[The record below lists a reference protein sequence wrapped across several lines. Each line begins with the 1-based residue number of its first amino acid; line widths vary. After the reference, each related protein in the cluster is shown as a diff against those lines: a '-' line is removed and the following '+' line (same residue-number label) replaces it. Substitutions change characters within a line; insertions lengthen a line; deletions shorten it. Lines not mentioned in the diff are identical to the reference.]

1 MTHGRG
7 LRRAGW
13 DAAALAVAAV
23 MAFPIYWMVST
34 AFKPG
39 RDILTLTPQWLPI
52 HPTLRNFQ
60 DAMAQPFFWD
70 DVRNSMV
77 ITLATVAISVALAF
91 MGALAIARFP
101 FRGRTALVILVIGV
115 KMVPLTAL
123 VIPIYLLFDAFGV
136 VDQLIGV
143 IVAYLAFVL
152 PFMTWTLRGFV
163 TNVPIDLEEQAQTD
177 GCSRVQAF
185 MRIVFP
191 LIAPGLV
198 ATSVYAF
205 IQAWNEYIVAYV
217 LLSRPGGQTVQVWL
231 ASFTTSHGVD
241 WGGLMAGATLT
252 GVPVVLFFLALQRYV
267 VGGLTAGAVKG

>member
-7 LRRAGW
+7 LQRAGW

-23 MAFPIYWMVST
+23 MAFPIYWMIST

-52 HPTLRNFQ
+52 HPTLSNFQ

-70 DVRNSMV
+70 DVRNSTV

-115 KMVPLTAL
+115 QMVPLTAL
-123 VIPIYLLFDAFGV
+123 VIPIYLLFDAFGM
-136 VDQLIGV
+136 VDQLVGV

>member
-1 MTHGRG
+1 VIRARS
-7 LRRAGW
+7 LRRATW
-13 DAAALAVAAV
+13 DAIAVLAAAL

-34 AFKPG
+34 ALKPG
-39 RDILTLTPQWLPI
+39 RDILRLDPQWFPV
-52 HPTLRNFQ
+52 HPTLRNFE
-60 DAMAQPFFWD
+60 DAIAQPFFWAD
-70 DVRNSMV
+70 ARNSLV
-77 ITLATVAISVALAF
+77 VTLATVALSVALAF

-101 FRGRTALVILVIGV
+101 FRGRTAIVMLVIGV
-115 KMVPLTAL
+115 QMVPLTAL
-123 VIPIYLLFDAFGV
+123 VIPIYLLFDAVGQ
-136 VDQLIGV
+136 VDQLAGV

-163 TNVPIDLEEQAQTD
+163 SNVPVELEEQAMID

-185 MRIVFP
+185 LRIVFP
-191 LIAPGLV
+191 LVAPGLV

-217 LLSRPGGQTVQVWL
+217 LLSRPGGQTLTVWL

-252 GVPVVLFFLALQRYV
+252 GIPVVIFFLALQRYV
-267 VGGLTAGAVKG
+267 VGGLTSGAVKG

>member
-1 MTHGRG
+1 MIRPRS
-7 LRRAGW
+7 LRRLTW
-13 DAAALAVAAV
+13 DGIAVLTAAL

-39 RDILTLTPQWLPI
+39 RDILRLDPQWFPA
-52 HPTLRNFQ
+52 HPTLLNFQ
-60 DAMAQPFFWD
+60 DAVAQPFFWA
-70 DVRNSMV
+70 DVRNSLLV
-77 ITLATVAISVALAF
+77 TLTTVALSVALAF

-101 FRGRTALVILVIGV
+101 FRGRTAIVMLVIGV
-115 KMVPLTAL
+115 QMVPLTAL
-123 VIPIYLLFDAFGV
+123 VIPIYLLFDAVGQ
-136 VDQLIGV
+136 VDQLPGV

-163 TNVPIDLEEQAQTD
+163 SNVPIELEEQAMID

-185 MRIVFP
+185 LRIVFP
-191 LIAPGLV
+191 LVAPGLV

-217 LLSRPGGQTVQVWL
+217 LLSRPGGQTLTVWL
-231 ASFTTSHGVD
+231 ASFTTSHGTD

-252 GVPVVLFFLALQRYV
+252 GIPVVIFFLALQRYV
-267 VGGLTAGAVKG
+267 VGGLTSGAVKG